1 MMKKK
6 LTWWR
11 NVNGVNGKMVRIVD
25 RIYLAQLVKQNYC
38 DQETNCFF
46 YGESNCH
53 FCKKSKILQEEVTK
67 KSSTL

>member
-1 MMKKK
+1 
-6 LTWWR
+6 
-11 NVNGVNGKMVRIVD
+11 MVRIVD

-46 YGESNCH
+46 CGESNCH